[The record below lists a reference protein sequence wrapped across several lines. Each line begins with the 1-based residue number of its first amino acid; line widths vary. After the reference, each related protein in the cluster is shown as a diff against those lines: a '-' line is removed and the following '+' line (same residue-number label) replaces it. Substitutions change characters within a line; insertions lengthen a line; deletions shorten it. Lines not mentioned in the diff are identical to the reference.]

1 MAGQEIMKTESDIP
15 RLEGSPFA
23 PTEVVNGQDLS
34 AEDHSFLQKREK
46 IIEAGRKTF
55 LEVGGA
61 LIDIHDYRS
70 GLLYKRHGSFD
81 AYCKQRW
88 DLGRAHAYRLMEAA
102 EIYAGMSPRGD
113 ITEGKTIMPTT
124 EKQLRPL
131 KKLPPKLRLEAW
143 KNAVTAAGPKP
154 VAARHVETEVRKLMT
169 EEGNKPAAKSNK
181 TGPLFH
187 RLAEG
192 DAEKIRALLAKIR
205 KSVASGVVKRI
216 PDWLD
221 EVNALLPGS

>member
-70 GLLYKRHGSFD
+70 GYSINGTALL
-81 AYCKQRW
+81 
-88 DLGRAHAYRLMEAA
+88 
-102 EIYAGMSPRGD
+102 
-113 ITEGKTIMPTT
+113 MPT
-124 EKQLRPL
+124 
-131 KKLPPKLRLEAW
+131 A
-143 KNAVTAAGPKP
+143 NSDGISAA
-154 VAARHVETEVRKLMT
+154 LMLI
-169 EEGNKPAAKSNK
+169 G
-181 TGPLFH
+181 
-187 RLAEG
+187 
-192 DAEKIRALLAKIR
+192 
-205 KSVASGVVKRI
+205 
-216 PDWLD
+216 
-221 EVNALLPGS
+221 